1 MTIKLHECKH
11 KHHHKHH
18 HDDGI
23 GRINFQHDKVKS
35 GDSVEVLPAVRVVS
49 ARQPEEFVNSATC
62 SDIANSDGELAG
74 TLATRLGHD
83 DKPGTR
89 VASFLR
95 GDNLKNA
102 SAQTSPEIRHPH
114 QCYQSQ
120 QNHLH
125 NQQSSSSSRSRS
137 CSHPSSFNFKFYRYQ
152 FLRVIVVLY
161 ITLVVVVANAVA
173 GFEPDFVYPLENV
186 TVAKG
191 RDATFTCVVNNLGG
205 YRVAWIK
212 ADAKAI
218 LAIHEHVITNNGRLS
233 VTHNDY
239 NTWTLVIRSVKMED
253 RGVYMCQVNTDPM
266 KMQTA
271 FLEVV
276 IPPDIVYEET
286 SGDMMVPEGGSAK
299 LVCKAR
305 GYPKPKIIWR
315 REDGREIIARNGTHG
330 KMKATVVE
338 GEMLSL
344 TKVTRSEMGAY
355 MCIASNGVPPSVS
368 KRMKL
373 QVHFHPLIQ
382 VPNQLVG
389 APLGTDVTLICN
401 VEASP
406 KAINYW
412 QRENGE
418 MIISNERYS
427 MNENESSM
435 YAVQMTLVIR
445 KLHKADMGG
454 YKCISKNSI
463 GDAEGT
469 IRLYEMELQKKT
481 KTAHRLNSV
490 EDTSNDEI
498 NSTPNVDQPE
508 ETNKIHKNGRLY
520 KGLQGSEHD
529 LISSSGATGIVVSA
543 HRGGFGLFQSMPRHL
558 HHRPH
563 QSSTGWSGEA
573 KLLIVLLV
581 HLRQLLARWLLRLV
595 RLTRRKV
602 LQATMAIQFQHPTP
616 SPCSSPILLHSSL

>member
-1 MTIKLHECKH
+1 MTI
-11 KHHHKHH
+11 
-18 HDDGI
+18 
-23 GRINFQHDKVKS
+23 
-35 GDSVEVLPAVRVVS
+35 
-49 ARQPEEFVNSATC
+49 T
-62 SDIANSDGELAG
+62 GEG
-74 TLATRLGHD
+74 
-83 DKPGTR
+83 
-89 VASFLR
+89 
-95 GDNLKNA
+95 
-102 SAQTSPEIRHPH
+102 
-114 QCYQSQ
+114 
-120 QNHLH
+120 
-125 NQQSSSSSRSRS
+125 SRSASRWWCCSQKAPNHHQLARDSRKRTRHRTTHKRRESAMKRTKTAATTTTARMEGTVVPSILELPPTDS
-137 CSHPSSFNFKFYRYQ
+137 CSHTSFNYKFYRYQ
-152 FLRVIVVLY
+152 YLRPVAILY
-161 ITLVVVVANAVA
+161 IALAVILANVSA
-173 GFEPDFVYPLENV
+173 FEPDFVYPLENV

-239 NTWTLVIRSVKMED
+239 NTWTLVIRNVKMED

-266 KMQTA
+266 KMQVTDRSVARLHRTTVSLSLPFFPSLLWQTA

-276 IPPDIVYEET
+276 IPPDIIYEET

-299 LVCKAR
+299 LICKAR
-305 GYPKPKIIWR
+305 GYPKPKIVWR

-330 KMKATVVE
+330 KMKATIVE

-368 KRMKL
+368 KRLKL

-418 MIISNERYS
+418 MIISNERYL

-445 KLHKADMGG
+445 KLHKSDMGG

-481 KTAHRLNSV
+481 KSAHRVNSV
-490 EDTSNDEI
+490 EDTSGNDEI
-498 NSTPNVDQPE
+498 NSTPNIDQSDE
-508 ETNKIHKNGRLY
+508 SNKIHKNGRLY
-520 KGLQGSEHD
+520 KGLQAGEHD
-529 LISSSGATGIVVSA
+529 LISSSTSDASVRVGPVTLWPLVVGALALALSHGNT
-543 HRGGFGLFQSMPRHL
+543 PR
-558 HHRPH
+558 
-563 QSSTGWSGEA
+563 
-573 KLLIVLLV
+573 
-581 HLRQLLARWLLRLV
+581 V
-595 RLTRRKV
+595 R
-602 LQATMAIQFQHPTP
+602 
-616 SPCSSPILLHSSL
+616 C